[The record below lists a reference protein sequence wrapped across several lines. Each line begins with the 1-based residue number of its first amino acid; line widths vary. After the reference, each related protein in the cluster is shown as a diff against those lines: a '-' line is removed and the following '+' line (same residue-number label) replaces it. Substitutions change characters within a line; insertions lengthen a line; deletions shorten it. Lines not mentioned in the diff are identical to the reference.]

1 MNDLAAWE
9 YFDNTWLFAG
19 LVAILLSILL
29 KYWKINTTSS
39 INRSTEQFILKSQ
52 KILLALA
59 FVFLTG
65 NLLIPTTKEANEKNE
80 FNQPHQSNVTTSTP
94 IGNTRNELL
103 SSPPAP
109 DRIRSNRPTLTQPL
123 DYNKNSIAEDRS
135 EGIVNDY

>member
-1 MNDLAAWE
+1 MNNLAAWE

-29 KYWKINTTSS
+29 KYWKINTTSP

-59 FVFLTG
+59 FIFLMG
-65 NLLIPTTKEANEKNE
+65 NLLIPATKEDNEKNE
-80 FNQPHQSNVTTSTP
+80 FNQPHQSNVTTSTHV
-94 IGNTRNELL
+94 GNPRNELL

-123 DYNKNSIAEDRS
+123 DYNKNSTAENSS